1 MEIHKTA
8 IIGKKVELCEEV
20 TVGPYAV
27 IDGEITIGKGTRIMA
42 HANISGYTTIG
53 ENCIIHMGV
62 VLGHEPQD
70 MDFKNERSYLRI
82 GNNNTFREYCWIHRG
97 TKPESETVIGN
108 GNYFM
113 GFSHAAHNCKIGN
126 NAIIASNALLAG
138 YVEVGDRAF
147 VSGNIVVHQFTRI
160 GAYAMVSGLSAVNK
174 DIPPYMLAGGRPAVV
189 TGLNVVGL
197 RRAGFKPQQRSEIKK
212 AHDILF
218 RQRLATKRAL
228 ETLEQL
234 PQSPELTT
242 MITFIK
248 SSKRGLCSSSLSKH
262 AQPFESDDSE

>member
-1 MEIHKTA
+1 MAVHPTA
-8 IIGKKVELCEEV
+8 IIGDSVRIADDVEI
-20 TVGPYAV
+20 GPYAV
-27 IDGEITIGKGTRIMA
+27 IDGEVSIGRGSKVMA
-42 HANISGYTTIG
+42 HANITGYTNIG

-70 MDFKNERSYLRI
+70 LVFTNEPSYLNI
-82 GNNNTFREYCWIHRG
+82 GNNNVFREYSWVHRG
-97 TKPESETVIGN
+97 TKPGSSTTIGN

-113 GFSHAAHNCKIGN
+113 GFSHVAHNCTIGN
-126 NAIIASNALLAG
+126 DTIIASNALLAG

-197 RRAGFKPQQRSEIKK
+197 RRNGFDPNQRKAIKQ
-212 AHDILF
+212 AHRILF
-218 RQRLATKRAL
+218 RERMATKRAL
-228 ETLEQL
+228 EALKEL
-234 PQSPELTT
+234 PESDEVNTVIQ
-242 MITFIK
+242 FIEA
-248 SSKRGLCSSSLSKH
+248 SQRGICSSSASRH
-262 AQPFESDDSE
+262 AQPFGSDE